1 MIKEVSVEKCG
12 DAEYGFCFGE
22 WWHVEYKRL
31 EKVVKWKFVG
41 KVPSRRIAKTSIKGL
56 L

>member
-22 WWHVEYKRL
+22 RWYVEYRRL
-31 EKVVKWKFVG
+31 GEVVKWKFVG
-41 KVPSRRIAKTSIKGL
+41 KVPSRRIAKKAIKDWL
-56 L
+56 